1 MILSIVKSYIP
12 DLFFW
17 IICTIYRNIIKK
29 DIKWLSRNYFKNI
42 NGWKIGHFLSY
53 LYKGVYFKIENFL
66 NFITIGFIF
75 EIVEYLIETKT
86 NIEYVDSS
94 IINDTIIN
102 SCGYITGSLLFI
114 LLKNNSKK

>member
-1 MILSIVKSYIP
+1 MENRS
-12 DLFFW
+12 
-17 IICTIYRNIIKK
+17 
-29 DIKWLSRNYFKNI
+29 
-42 NGWKIGHFLSY
+42 FLSY

-114 LLKNNSKK
+114 LLKNNSKKL